1 MGKAIAEV
9 TSVDV
14 YMTKS
19 IPPKYILE
27 VRGKVSTSGWSNPRL
42 EPRMYIG
49 GTPPD
54 GIYGFDFVADPPQ
67 GIAGMVIMPVTAVFQ
82 IDGPLPDTIKG
93 FRVSSANNDAVVKLD
108 EGVRTFS

>member
-9 TSVDV
+9 ASVDL

-19 IPPKYILE
+19 NPPKYILE
-27 VRGKVSTSGWSNPRL
+27 ARGKVSTSGWSSPRL

-54 GIYGFDFVADPPQ
+54 GVYGFDFVADPPD
-67 GIAGMVIMPVTAVFQ
+67 GAALMVVLPVTAVFQ
-82 IDGPLPDTIKG
+82 IDGPLPASING
-93 FRVSSANNDAVVKLD
+93 FRVSSANNDIAVEL
-108 EGVRTFS
+108 EGSVRVFS